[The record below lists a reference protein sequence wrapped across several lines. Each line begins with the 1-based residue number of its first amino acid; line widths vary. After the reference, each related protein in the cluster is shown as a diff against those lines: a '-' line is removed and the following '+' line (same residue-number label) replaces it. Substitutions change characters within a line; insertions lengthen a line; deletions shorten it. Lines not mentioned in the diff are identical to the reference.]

1 MHKIL
6 FQFVMLVILAGSL
19 AGAAAAAA
27 ISFSP
32 STITLQPGAT
42 QQVTVKLSD
51 ASNGLAG
58 YECVLAYPSSTV
70 TVSASTFPSWASSM
84 NRGSAI
90 SGGYV
95 ISAVDLG
102 KQVQDGATDITL
114 ATITLKGVS
123 TGTGT
128 VSIKSVQM
136 NADNGVVM
144 SPDTGTLSV
153 SVSGDA
159 ATVSTTT
166 ASATETTLATATATT
181 AAAAT
186 TTTAATTVTTTATTA
201 AVTPAETT
209 AAVVTVTP
217 VVPGAPVTGFTADPV
232 VGFAPLKVQFFDRSA
247 GSPTSFEWDF
257 GDGGSAM
264 IENPVYTYQTA
275 GTYTVTLTATND
287 KGSTKNTRAAF
298 ITVVKP
304 GETLP
309 VPSTPALAETQAAG
323 TTESRPAA
331 TSSWKPAVTK
341 TGKSAP
347 DPAVTL
353 LVAGIA
359 LSGIALL
366 QRRKSP

>member
-1 MHKIL
+1 
-6 FQFVMLVILAGSL
+6 MLVILAGSL

-51 ASNGLAG
+51 APNGLAG

-70 TVSASTFPSWASSM
+70 MVSASTFPSWASSM

-90 SGGYV
+90 SGGGYV

-123 TGTGT
+123 AGTGT

-144 SPDTGTLSV
+144 SPDTDTLSV

-159 ATVSTTT
+159 ATVSTTVAT
-166 ASATETTLATATATT
+166 ATETTSVTATT
-181 AAAAT
+181 TTTAAAT

-201 AVTPAETT
+201 AVITAETT
-209 AAVVTVTP
+209 AAVVTVIP
-217 VVPGAPVTGFTADPV
+217 MVPGAPVTGFTANPV
-232 VGFAPLKVQFFDRSA
+232 VGFAPLKVQFFDRSS
-247 GSPTSFEWDF
+247 GLPTSFEWDF
-257 GDGGSAM
+257 GDGGSAT

-275 GTYTVTLTATND
+275 GTYAVTLTATND
-287 KGSTKNTRAAF
+287 KGGTKNTRAAF

-309 VPSTPALAETQAAG
+309 VPSTAPALAETQSSS
-323 TTESRPAA
+323 TTESRPAV

-341 TGKSAP
+341 TKKSAP
-347 DPAVTL
+347 DPVVPL